1 LCREYP
7 NLYADISALTQ
18 INRLGCLARV
28 LKQRE
33 LSGRLLYGSDMPL
46 INTGIVSALAFPF
59 RISPGQMIAITR
71 IENSWDRD
79 VALKAAL
86 GVRNDT
92 LLNSGK
98 LLNRQAMS
106 DRFEETRPDLN

>member
-33 LSGRLLYGSDMPL
+33 LSGRLLYGTDMPL

-59 RISPGQMIAITR
+59 RLSPGQMIAIAR
-71 IENSWDRD
+71 IENTWDRD
-79 VALKAAL
+79 VALKKAL
-86 GVRNDT
+86 GVCNDIFLNFGR
-92 LLNSGK
+92 LLK
-98 LLNRQAMS
+98 HAA
-106 DRFEETRPDLN
+106 